1 MGIVNKLTAWQR
13 LVKLLSV
20 DKRDVKQI
28 FFYAVFSGLVGLSL
42 PLGIQAI
49 INLIQGAQVSTS
61 WIVLVSIVTLGVA
74 FNGVLQLMQIRITEN
89 IQQKIFTRSSF
100 EFAYRF
106 PKMKLS
112 ELRDGYPP
120 ELANRFFDTIN
131 VQKNLAKLLVE
142 YPTAVLQIVFG
153 LLLLSFYHPFFI
165 AYSVIMVLLVYL
177 LFRFTGKR
185 GLDTSIKESKSKY
198 RTAHWLQEVARS
210 MVSFKLAGYT
220 SHAVDKNDV
229 YTKEYL
235 KYRESHF
242 DVIILQGIQL
252 IVFKILVTAGLLVIG
267 GLLVLSQQMNIG
279 QFVAAELIILIIISA
294 VEKLIS
300 GLESVYDM
308 LTSVEKLGEVADKEL
323 EHQKGSKP
331 FKENTGF
338 TISLENVN
346 YTVPDR
352 SKPILKNINLTISQN
367 SRTLITGANGGGK
380 TTLLKLLTGI
390 LEPSKGIIHINDTDI
405 RAVDLTY
412 YRAHL
417 GHSFAEESPFQGT
430 LRDNLTFG
438 NKAISDDRIFEV
450 FELLGL
456 TTFVRKQEQGLETI
470 LYPEGKQLNDTVIR
484 KIILARSIL
493 KQPKLLVLKD
503 PLEQF
508 NTEESAKIMEYLKN
522 PTRPWALVVVSQSEQ
537 WFSGMDQIF
546 TLEDGILKTI

>member
-1 MGIVNKLTAWQR
+1 MGIVKKLTAWQR

-112 ELRDGYPP
+112 DLRDAYPP

-252 IVFKILVTAGLLVIG
+252 IVFKVLVTAGLLVIG

-279 QFVAAELIILIIISA
+279 QFVAAELIILIIIGA

-338 TISLENVN
+338 TVSLENVN

-352 SKPILKNINLTISQN
+352 SKPILKNVNLTISPN
-367 SRTLITGANGGGK
+367 SRTLITGVNGSGK

-390 LEPSKGIIHINDTDI
+390 LEPSKGIMHVNDTDI

-417 GHSFAEESPFQGT
+417 GHSFAEETPFQGT

-438 NKAISDDRIFEV
+438 NKAIIDDRIFEV

-508 NTEESAKIMEYLKN
+508 NAEESIKIMEYLKN
-522 PTRPWALVVVSQSEQ
+522 PSRPWALVVVSQSEQ

-546 TLEDGILKTI
+546 TLEDGVLKTI